1 MDLEN
6 KSIEELATIY
16 TQSTGNKTKLTDK
29 KKLID
34 LIQKNS
40 GSQIRPTSKSTI
52 GNVKSSVRQVQI
64 SPPRERPMQRQISE
78 LPEDIL
84 IEKMTEMDI
93 QPRKEVRL
101 PSSRVITSPSK
112 QGRSTMI
119 EELRRSA
126 KAAQTFN
133 PNASFVSLPTVV
145 SKDLMKVSLPTGP
158 VSNQTIKNIK
168 DFLNNLPIASVQA
181 ETVEATKITK
191 RLTPKVATKVV
202 EEEVV
207 PKKKVLKKK
216 LVVEEKVKPKKKS
229 DIEIEEV
236 SKKLEEINLQEEEE
250 DVENIVLKR
259 RPRKPKQVISPELE
273 NLEIETFEPTERI
286 TFKEV
291 EPVTEPEAVVLEAEP
306 VTLEPASL
314 EPASLEPKLPEVIE
328 LPEIIELSEE
338 EVKPKK
344 RLSVKKKVV
353 EEEEPE
359 PAPKK
364 RSATKKKVVEE
375 EEEVTPV
382 KKTSVRKTTPLRD
395 DSEWYGMSQEEI
407 LDKLAKDYQDNKITS
422 ERSRTKDS
430 YTVEKMKEA
439 LKALNIK
446 VTTGANKQ
454 QLFTYIENKLK
465 DENKL

>member
-168 DFLNNLPIASVQA
+168 DFLNSDLIFPNLSI
-181 ETVEATKITK
+181 
-191 RLTPKVATKVV
+191 
-202 EEEVV
+202 
-207 PKKKVLKKK
+207 LKP
-216 LVVEEKVKPKKKS
+216 E
-229 DIEIEEV
+229 
-236 SKKLEEINLQEEEE
+236 Q
-250 DVENIVLKR
+250 IVR
-259 RPRKPKQVISPELE
+259 R
-273 NLEIETFEPTERI
+273 
-286 TFKEV
+286 
-291 EPVTEPEAVVLEAEP
+291 
-306 VTLEPASL
+306 
-314 EPASLEPKLPEVIE
+314 
-328 LPEIIELSEE
+328 
-338 EVKPKK
+338 
-344 RLSVKKKVV
+344 
-353 EEEEPE
+353 
-359 PAPKK
+359 
-364 RSATKKKVVEE
+364 
-375 EEEVTPV
+375 
-382 KKTSVRKTTPLRD
+382 
-395 DSEWYGMSQEEI
+395 
-407 LDKLAKDYQDNKITS
+407 
-422 ERSRTKDS
+422 
-430 YTVEKMKEA
+430 
-439 LKALNIK
+439 
-446 VTTGANKQ
+446 
-454 QLFTYIENKLK
+454 
-465 DENKL
+465 